1 MATPFTPEQIS
12 QILEEFFKVVGTRQY
27 IGARYVPIFGR
38 KGEESIEWDN
48 SAPYEPLTIVLYQ
61 GNSYTSRQYVPAGVE
76 ITNQEFW
83 AITGNYNAQIE
94 AYRKEVR
101 DILPYDETPTEGSTK
116 GVTSDGI
123 EKAIAAETTR
133 ARSAEEV
140 NATAIANETKRAE
153 EAEYTNATAIANE
166 VTRAKGAEKTN
177 ADAIANEVTRA
188 KTAEQV
194 NADAITAETTRAMNA
209 ENSNYDAVINA
220 QLGNPNYTLIGDYK
234 HNNTNTLS
242 TQCITPNITND
253 GFAIFGNINN
263 NSSGFAYNAKLNNT
277 IQYYAIANKGH
288 YNDAATYNSK
298 YYVISDFNNVL
309 VLNADFVVER
319 TIPLPTKAFS
329 ITRGFNNTGW
339 ILWTD
344 VTTTSTTY
352 TITDDNFNA
361 IESHTIPCGGFTGNN
376 PGQSLCVINDYLYI
390 VYAKNI
396 VKVDKN
402 NNVVTVFTSKYLG
415 GLELEGICYLN
426 NITYAVFNVYGKG
439 FCVAATSISQHA
451 TLPEE
456 LQFSMRENTGI
467 YYNENSFNT
476 WLTGLI
482 TSADYPFRNMETL
495 NEVYKQRAITTWHLS
510 SDITTNTIIPKNNL
524 YIIGEQSKRNING
537 LSNATVA
544 LQNVCVYGDI
554 TNCHIFAGNNVTFG
568 NATDNMHIW
577 NTAIYISTTTVNI
590 DFTNAN
596 IDSTFIYPNSPGRE
610 INLISNVSYA
620 SGDTI
625 NSPISNMVALYKIMA
640 QNRSRL
646 YAYLYNGTEYQCVPL
661 YMSNYHTSTFFGSAN
676 LFNTDN
682 IIRCNVVFS
691 ANRASITYTCSNTA
705 YKLSSIVIG

>member
-1 MATPFTPEQIS
+1 MSVREY
-12 QILEEFFKVVGTRQY
+12 V
-27 IGARYVPIFGR
+27 GARYTPIIVG
-38 KGEESIEWDN
+38 EWD
-48 SAPYEPLTIVLYQ
+48 SKKTYEPLMVVTYQ
-61 GNSYTSRQYVPAGVE
+61 GASYTSRQYVPAGIE
-76 ITNQEFW
+76 ITNESYW
-83 AITGNYNAQIE
+83 VLSANYNAQVE

-101 DILPYDETPTEGSTK
+101 EILPYDETPTEGSTK

-123 EKAIAAETTR
+123 KKAIAAETTR
-133 ARSAEEV
+133 A
-140 NATAIANETKRAE
+140 TA
-153 EAEYTNATAIANE
+153 
-166 VTRAKGAEKTN
+166 AEKVN
-177 ADAIANEVTRA
+177 ADAIAAETTRA
-188 KTAEQV
+188 TNAEKV
-194 NADAITAETTRAMNA
+194 NADAI
-209 ENSNYDAVINA
+209 INA
-220 QLGNPNYTLIGDYK
+220 QLGDPNYTLIGDYK
-234 HNNTNTLS
+234 HNNTNKLS
-242 TQCITPNITND
+242 TQCVTTNITND

-263 NSSGFAYNAKLNNT
+263 DSSGFAYNAKLNNT
-277 IQYYAIANKGH
+277 IKYHAIANEGH

-319 TIPLPTKAFS
+319 TIPLPTTAYS
-329 ITRGFNNTGW
+329 ITRGFNNVGW

-361 IESHTIPCGGFTGNN
+361 IESHTIPCGGFTDVN

-402 NNVVTVFTSKYLG
+402 NNVVTVFTSKFLG

-426 NITYAVFNVYGKG
+426 NITYAVFNIYEKG
-439 FCVAATSISQHA
+439 FCMAATSISQHA

-456 LQFSMRENTGI
+456 LQFSIQENTGI

-476 WLTGLI
+476 WLTGLR
-482 TSADYPFRNMETL
+482 TLADYPFRNMETL
-495 NEVYKQRAITTWHLS
+495 NEAYKYHTITTWHLL
-510 SDITTNTIIPKNNL
+510 SDITTSTIIPKNNL
-524 YIIGEQSKRNING
+524 YIVGEQSKRNING
-537 LSNATVA
+537 LSNATVS

-554 TNCHIFAGNNVTFG
+554 VKCHIIAGDNVTFG

-577 NTAIYISTTTVNI
+577 QTAIYISTTTVNV
-590 DFTNAN
+590 DLTNAN
-596 IDSTFIYPNSPGRE
+596 IDSTFFYPNSPNRE
-610 INLISNVSYA
+610 LKLISNVSYA

-625 NSPISNMVALYKIMA
+625 NSPISNMITLYNIMA
-640 QNRSRL
+640 QNRGRL

-682 IIRCNVVFS
+682 SIWCNVMFTGDATRS
-691 ANRASITYTCSNTA
+691 SITYTCSNPA
-705 YKLSSIVIG
+705 YKLTSIVIG